1 MSTSISISPD
11 WVSAPETVSDSSASR
26 TPPLIEIAEANVP
39 VSASFI
45 DPAVTVIAPER
56 LMPSAIATGVMFAT
70 ERLVTVESAS
80 ISRPELSAE
89 VLTLSTVIEFSRS
102 LLLGSLRVNPPL
114 TRLPPPVRVR
124 VFAPRFRDVPE

>member
-11 WVSAPETVSDSSASR
+11 WVSVPDTVSELSASR
-26 TPPLIEIAEANVP
+26 VPPLIEILESSVP

-45 DPAVTVIAPER
+45 DPAVTVIAPESV
-56 LMPSAIATGVMFAT
+56 LVFAIETGVMLAT

-80 ISRPELSAE
+80 TTSPPKLLSAE

-102 LLLGSLRVNPPL
+102 LLPGSLRSRPPL
-114 TRLPPPVRVR
+114 
-124 VFAPRFRDVPE
+124 